1 MSILRK
7 KINNNNS
14 NGNSN
19 AGSNNTG
26 NNISRLPN
34 INSSNSSASLATA
47 NLSGLGTNQVQLTQ
61 EMAQQLIA
69 QQLNQQTVQQL
80 PAWTTPNANSELT
93 TEQLIALAQKDEVKR
108 KPNIFWGRSYS
119 GVGQLQHHNL
129 FLKVIILF
137 ILSYGFWNSYQWRL
151 HSTEIGIK
159 QWVVFEKNQGITS
172 AKDSRLYQT
181 GADNEEIQAMAWNMV
196 RWVIAASSSNVE
208 ASYNEARQFM
218 TPEMLNEFDKSF
230 GEKIEAL
237 KQLGIYRKIEN
248 ASVRQMTEKDV
259 PAGSTFRPTRYDVVV
274 SGELYTFRES
284 NKDLLAKGPFTYR
297 LRLVPLNT
305 RTIQNPSALLVN
317 SLEEINYQSTLTK
330 DENK

>member
-7 KINNNNS
+7 KVTNNNS
-14 NGNSN
+14 SNGN
-19 AGSNNTG
+19 NNTG
-26 NNISRLPN
+26 NNTSKLPN
-34 INSSNSSASLATA
+34 INSSNSNESLATS
-47 NLSGLGTNQVQLTQ
+47 NLTGVATNQGQLTQ
-61 EMAQQLIA
+61 QLAQQLA
-69 QQLNQQTVQQL
+69 QQLNQQTNQQL
-80 PAWTTPNANSELT
+80 PAWTTPNTLNSELT

-108 KPNIFWGRSYS
+108 RPNIFWGRSYS
-119 GVGQLQHHNL
+119 GIGQLQHNNL
-129 FLKVIILF
+129 FLKVVIFF

-159 QWVVFEKNQGITS
+159 QWVVFEKNQGVS
-172 AKDSRLYQT
+172 SPKDSRLYQT

-208 ASYNEARQFM
+208 ASYTEARQFM
-218 TPEMLNEFDKSF
+218 TQEMLTEFDKSF

-259 PAGSTFRPTRYDVVV
+259 PAGSTFRPSRYDVIV
-274 SGELYTFRES
+274 SGELYTYRES

-330 DENK
+330 NETK

>member
-7 KINNNNS
+7 KLNNNGSNNS
-14 NGNSN
+14 SNSN
-19 AGSNNTG
+19 AGNNTG
-26 NNISRLPN
+26 RLPN
-34 INSSNSSASLATA
+34 INSSASLATG
-47 NLSGLGTNQVQLTQ
+47 NLASVATNQGQLTQ
-61 EMAQQLIA
+61 EIAQQLIA
-69 QQLNQQTVQQL
+69 QQLNQQTNQQTNQQL
-80 PAWTTPNANSELT
+80 PAWTTPNTLNSELT
-93 TEQLIALAQKDEVKR
+93 TEQLIALAQKNEVKR

-119 GVGQLQHHNL
+119 GVGQLQHNNL
-129 FLKVIILF
+129 FLKVVIFFVLG
-137 ILSYGFWNSYQWRL
+137 YGFWNSYQWRL

-159 QWVVFEKNQGITS
+159 QWVVFEKNQGITTP
-172 AKDSRLYQT
+172 KDSRLYQT

-208 ASYNEARQFM
+208 ASYTEARQFM
-218 TPEMLNEFDKSF
+218 TQEMLTEFDKSF

-259 PAGSTFRPTRYDVVV
+259 PAGSTFRPSRYDVIV

-330 DENK
+330 DESK

>member
-7 KINNNNS
+7 KVTNNNS
-14 NGNSN
+14 SNGNR
-19 AGSNNTG
+19 NTG
-26 NNISRLPN
+26 NNTSRLPN
-34 INSSNSSASLATA
+34 INSNNSNESLATS
-47 NLSGLGTNQVQLTQ
+47 NLTGVATNQALLTQ
-61 EMAQQLIA
+61 QLAQQLA
-69 QQLNQQTVQQL
+69 QQLNQQTNQQL
-80 PAWTTPNANSELT
+80 PAWTTPNTTNNELT

-119 GVGQLQHHNL
+119 GIGQLQHNNL
-129 FLKVIILF
+129 FLKVVIFF

-159 QWVVFEKNQGITS
+159 QWVVFEKNQGVTS
-172 AKDSRLYQT
+172 PKDSRLYQT

-208 ASYNEARQFM
+208 ASYTEARQFM
-218 TPEMLNEFDKSF
+218 TQEMLTEFDKSF

-259 PAGSTFRPTRYDVVV
+259 PAGSTFRPSRYDVIV
-274 SGELYTFRES
+274 SGELYTYRES

-330 DENK
+330 NETK